1 LQSGADKGPLSWIVS
16 GRADLVADIRFP
28 RGPEDDIDLHTILG
42 DIVDNLDEALRTSGT
57 STASNEVAAER
68 IPGQR
73 QLSKGQPLEAPPIS
87 LRSMLGIDADQD
99 KKDKNRV
106 VCMRLDIRFR
116 DVKAV
121 VPLFPDDLS
130 SVNNAL
136 VRPIVAFLNANKTLI
151 PIRCHVDI
159 DLGEFDGSWTTY
171 DIGLLDA
178 IAEQVYSALANHV
191 QESNAKRARTVGL
204 WSLQKSAAAILLALK
219 ENLEHL

>member
-1 LQSGADKGPLSWIVS
+1 MS

-28 RGPEDDIDLHTILG
+28 RGPEDDIDLNTILG
-42 DIVDNLDEALRTSGT
+42 DIVDNLDEALRAGT
-57 STASNEVAAER
+57 SATVADGGDR

-73 QLSKGQPLEAPPIS
+73 ELSKGQPLEAPAVS
-87 LRSMLGIDADQD
+87 LRSMLGINGGDQD
-99 KKDKNRV
+99 KEKKNRV
-106 VCMRLDIRFR
+106 VCMKLDIRFR
-116 DVKAV
+116 DVKAA

-130 SVNNAL
+130 SVNSAL
-136 VRPIVAFLNANKTLI
+136 VRPIVAFLNANRTLI

-159 DLGEFDGSWTTY
+159 DLDEFDGSWTTY

-191 QESNAKRARTVGL
+191 QESNAKRFKTVGI
-204 WSLQKSAAAILLALK
+204 WSLQKSAATILLALK